1 MILEERFELGEP
13 FESAMLDYIDGRLG
27 WRAEPFGVGRFAPSF
42 CAALRTMVGNPYA
55 DAVRLSADALLV
67 HSRHNLLLYADVKAR
82 QPQYSNFA
90 VAVDG
95 YRQAALITN
104 ADFVPPF
111 LYVFADPACGPGGWR
126 VCSVATLPGHIAT
139 YLPAG
144 RGRGGSG
151 KAALLIDAADLPCLN
166 DFLAN
171 PLAYLPKPSVSR
183 SLALDALTGGIRA

>member
-1 MILEERFELGEP
+1 MLE
-13 FESAMLDYIDGRLG
+13 YVDGRRG
-27 WRAEPFGVGRFAPSF
+27 WRAEPFGVGRFAPPF
-42 CAALRTMVGNPYA
+42 CAALRTMVGNPFA

-90 VAVDG
+90 VNGDG

-104 ADFVPPF
+104 ADFIPPF
-111 LYVFADPACGPGGWR
+111 LYVFADPAQRPGLWR

-151 KAALLIDAADLPCLN
+151 KACLLIDVADLPSLH
-166 DFLAN
+166 DFLVS
-171 PLAYLPKPSVSR
+171 PFSYLPKPSASR

>member
-1 MILEERFELGEP
+1 MI
-13 FESAMLDYIDGRLG
+13 
-27 WRAEPFGVGRFAPSF
+27 
-42 CAALRTMVGNPYA
+42 GNPYA

-67 HSRHNLLLYADVKAR
+67 NRAHNLLLYADVKTR
-82 QPQYSNFA
+82 QPHYSNFA
-90 VAVDG
+90 VAVEG
-95 YRQAALITN
+95 YRQAALISN
-104 ADFVPPF
+104 ADFIPPF
-111 LYVFADPACGPGGWR
+111 VFVFADPAQRPGLWR

-151 KAALLIDAADLPCLN
+151 KACLLIDVADLPCLN

-183 SLALDALTGGIRA
+183 SLALDALTGVRA